1 MQYEGRLYG
10 KVGKKYIPLTTP
22 ASAYDAMKTTLEKV
36 ESWLVCAAI
45 ASPEDMAQS
54 IPEMLELVSNTLR
67 ERIEKKT

>member
-10 KVGKKYIPLTTP
+10 KVGKKYIPLKTP
-22 ASAYDAMKTTLEKV
+22 TSTYDTMRTTLEKV

-54 IPEMLELVSNTLR
+54 IPEMLELVSNALR
-67 ERIEKKT
+67 KG